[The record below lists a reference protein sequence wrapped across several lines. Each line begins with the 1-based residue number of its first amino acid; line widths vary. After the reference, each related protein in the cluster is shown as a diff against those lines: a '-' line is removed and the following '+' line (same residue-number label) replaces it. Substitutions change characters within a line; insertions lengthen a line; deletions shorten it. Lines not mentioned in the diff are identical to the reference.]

1 MVLDYDQP
9 SQSASGFGDDAPMSD
24 SDPYFSSQKG
34 PHSLFAKFPT
44 NISLPPFTFGRRL
57 LHWTQSNYETKLSM
71 IIRAQMDTASA
82 MVNRFPSQEETDAI
96 VEQASM
102 LFDIPEAAGL
112 AGGSLGLY
120 LGGKPTNFDPKDA
133 EVVSKLTPIARM
145 RTSRMVHVMFFLPLC
160 FAVGYWVTNTVAQLS
175 VGLLTARDQR
185 MSQFQKD
192 FEKQD
197 PKEMQK
203 RLQKLREEAA
213 ARRRAFVAQKQ
224 QQRGSQF
231 GEDASHTGGYLESGN
246 SSGQYGSQ
254 PGDSKIL
261 SEVYS
266 QPNGG
271 FQQQS
276 SQQPQYYRPSQP
288 SQGQS
293 FWDDDASPTNPEVD
307 ATPQT
312 SSASAWERIRQS
324 AATQSSSNNR
334 GFAARRPPQQE
345 QQQQQQSQQPSSGD
359 DWRSSDY
366 GAGRDYGDKYAQ
378 SSREQAQRDF
388 DKLIDREREFGSDK
402 ERDSGRAWGKRW

>member
-133 EVVSKLTPIARM
+133 EV
-145 RTSRMVHVMFFLPLC
+145 
-160 FAVGYWVTNTVAQLS
+160 
-175 VGLLTARDQR
+175 
-185 MSQFQKD
+185 
-192 FEKQD
+192 
-197 PKEMQK
+197 
-203 RLQKLREEAA
+203 
-213 ARRRAFVAQKQ
+213 
-224 QQRGSQF
+224 
-231 GEDASHTGGYLESGN
+231 
-246 SSGQYGSQ
+246 
-254 PGDSKIL
+254 
-261 SEVYS
+261 
-266 QPNGG
+266 
-271 FQQQS
+271 QQS

-402 ERDSGRAWGKRW
+402 ERDSGSAWGKRW